1 MKRVNPLPGPVFM
14 VTVLAIGLFTLL
26 VIAHDDDQF
35 EQDRIPP
42 YDGPGYK
49 SAVGGA
55 PPIEFPASGV
65 TLLSWIPLTE
75 FAPEIFRADDCWGYV
90 SPSGREYAI
99 IGLSHGTAFVE
110 VTNPGNPQLVGSVM
124 TGPTSTWRD
133 IKTYLTYAYAVSEAG
148 SGIQVFDLSQID
160 SGIITL
166 ANTVTDTGS
175 SLLTTAASHNVAIN
189 ETSGYLYRIGGSGSA
204 PAGTLAG
211 LRIYDLVDPAN
222 PVYVG
227 DWTSRY
233 IHDAQVVTWTTG
245 PHAGKEIAFCFSNT
259 ASGGGSPGVDILDV
273 TDKSN
278 ILSLSLA
285 TYDSPA
291 YSHQGWLSPD
301 QQYLYLND
309 ELDEI
314 TFGTTTTTRIIDV
327 SDPANPLQVG
337 SFTNGNTSIDH
348 NLYTLGNRIYESNYR
363 SGLRIYDATDPV
375 NPFEIAYFDTWPAD
389 DNANFNGLWNNY
401 PYLPSGIVVGSDL
414 EKGLFVWWPGDPLL
428 DISFPSGLPTQIG
441 SEGEALQVQ
450 ILTQSG
456 GVLAPGSPMLHY
468 SIGEVDGS
476 SALVSL
482 GGDLYEAQ
490 LPAATCGAKVNYF
503 IAAETDNGVTW
514 RNPSEAPSMTHVV
527 FVTTSNSIANYRDNF
542 ETDTG
547 WTVTDNG
554 TLLDGNWDRGV
565 PVGGGDRGDPATDG
579 DGSGQCYLTDNVDG
593 DSDVDG
599 GWTILTSPV
608 LDSTGNGTPFVEYY
622 RWFTTDA
629 GVGDSLMVELSTD
642 NGDTWVVLESVV
654 DSSPQWVFKSFRI
667 NEMLSPSIRT
677 RVRFTATDIGIDS
690 LVEAGIDRVQIVR
703 RTCTSPGDAN
713 EDGTVNVTDLLSLL
727 AGWGICGAPCSADF
741 NADGIVNVSDLL
753 ILLANWG

>member
-1 MKRVNPLPGPVFM
+1 M
-14 VTVLAIGLFTLL
+14 
-26 VIAHDDDQF
+26 
-35 EQDRIPP
+35 
-42 YDGPGYK
+42 
-49 SAVGGA
+49 
-55 PPIEFPASGV
+55 
-65 TLLSWIPLTE
+65 TE

-110 VTNPGNPQLVGSVM
+110 VTSPNNPQLVGSVM

-166 ANTVTDTGS
+166 VNTVTDTGS

-189 ETSGYLYRIGGSGSA
+189 ETSGFLYRLGGSGSA

-211 LRIYDLVDPAN
+211 LRIYDLVDPVN

-259 ASGGGSPGVDILDV
+259 FSGGGSPGVDILDV
-273 TDKSN
+273 TDKAN
-278 ILSLSLA
+278 ILSLSRA

-314 TFGTTTTTRIIDV
+314 SFATTTTTRIIDV

-401 PYLPSGIVVGSDL
+401 PYLPSGIVIGSDL

-428 DISFPSGLPTQIG
+428 DITFPMGQPEKIG
-441 SEGEALQVQ
+441 AGGQPLQVM
-450 ILTQSG
+450 ILEVSPGLLT
-456 GVLAPGSPMLHY
+456 PGSPKLHY
-468 SIGEVDGS
+468 TAGGPEVMTS
-476 SALVSL
+476 LVDL
-482 GGDLYEAQ
+482 GGGLYEAQ
-490 LPAATCGAKVNYF
+490 LPAEACGTGISYF
-503 IAAETDNGVTW
+503 ISADTDNGMIW
-514 RNPSEAPSMTHVV
+514 RSPSQAPATMYEVV
-527 FVTTSNSIANYRDNF
+527 VATNATLNYRDDF

-547 WTVTDNG
+547 WLVTNYSLLSNG
-554 TLLDGNWDRGV
+554 AWDRGI
-565 PVGGGDRGDPATDG
+565 PVGGGDLGDPPTDG

-593 DSDVDG
+593 DSDVDT
-599 GWTILTSPV
+599 GWTTLTSPP
-608 LDSTGNGTPFVEYY
+608 LDPLGNGTPFVEYY

-629 GVGDSLMVELSTD
+629 VSGDNLLVELTMD
-642 NGDTWVVLESVV
+642 NGATWVELETVTT
-654 DSSPQWVFKSFRI
+654 SSAQWNFQSFRLDTL
-667 NEMLSPSIRT
+667 LSPTDRM
-677 RVRFTATDIGIDS
+677 RVRFTASDTGSDS
-690 LVEAGIDRVQIVR
+690 LVEAGVDGLQIVR
-703 RTCTSPGDAN
+703 AICTPPGDAN
-713 EDGTVNVTDLLSLL
+713 EDGFVNVTDLLAMLG
-727 AGWGICGAPCSADF
+727 AWGICSAPCPSDSDS
-741 NADGIVNVSDLL
+741 NGIVNVTDLL
-753 ILLANWG
+753 ILLANWD